1 MEVSMSLVRTNGDL
15 TPRLPALFN
24 DFFNRDLFDWNLSN
38 FFNAGTALPS
48 VNIWET
54 GDAFEV
60 EMAAPGMRKQDFK
73 VQLDGNTLSISSE
86 RREEET
92 VNGRNYTR
100 KEFGYQAFH
109 RSFVLPKDVVDE
121 KKIKARYENGVLHLV
136 VPKREEARKK
146 PRLIKIS

>member
-1 MEVSMSLVRTNGDL
+1 MGDVNYLHHVASTIHCLTIKMEVSMSLVRTNGDL

-24 DFFNRDLFDWNLSN
+24 DFFNRDLFAWNLSN

-73 VQLDGNTLSISSE
+73 VQLNGNTLSISSE
-86 RREEET
+86 RQEEET
-92 VNGRNYTR
+92 LNGRNYTR
-100 KEFGYQAFH
+100 
-109 RSFVLPKDVVDE
+109 D
-121 KKIKARYENGVLHLV
+121 
-136 VPKREEARKK
+136 RKST
-146 PRLIKIS
+146 RLNSSHVKISYAVFCLKK